1 MMIEWDTPSLTRN
14 EKDQSVRARDSAR
27 ALPLQSVAV
36 VLMLVGVTFGLRRV
50 TG

>member
-14 EKDQSVRARDSAR
+14 EKDQSVMARDRAR

-36 VLMLVGVTFGLRRV
+36 VLTGFGLIA
-50 TG
+50 G